1 VINQSVKTLS
11 DIEAAVIEGI
21 QDSGGQQGT
30 LTGTTNFVQ
39 SGLLDSFA
47 ILSLIMQLEQQFAIK
62 FTVDELANTELQ
74 TVTGMAQAIADK
86 LAQNASN

>member
-1 VINQSVKTLS
+1 MTQSVKTLS

-21 QDSGGQQGT
+21 QDSAGQQGT

-62 FTVDELANTELQ
+62 FSIDELANTELQ
-74 TVTGMAQAIADK
+74 TVAGMAQAIADK
-86 LAQNASN
+86 LAQNVSD

>member
-1 VINQSVKTLS
+1 MTQSSKTLS
-11 DIEAAVIEGI
+11 EIEAAVIEGV
-21 QDSGGQQGT
+21 QDSAGQQGT
-30 LTGTTNFVQ
+30 LTSTSNFVQ

-62 FTVDELANTELQ
+62 FTIDELANTELQ
-74 TVTGMAQAIADK
+74 TVSGMAQAIADK

>member
-1 VINQSVKTLS
+1 MTQPTERLS

-21 QDSGGQQGT
+21 QDSSGQQGA
-30 LTGTTNFVQ
+30 LTGASNFVQ

-62 FTVDELANTELQ
+62 FSIEDLANTEMQ
-74 TVTGMAQAIADK
+74 TVSGLAQAIAEK
-86 LAQNASN
+86 LAKNPSN

>member
-1 VINQSVKTLS
+1 MTQPTERLS

-21 QDSGGQQGT
+21 QDSAGQQGA
-30 LTGTTNFVQ
+30 LTGASNFVQ

-62 FTVDELANTELQ
+62 FSIEDLANTEMQ
-74 TVTGMAQAIADK
+74 TVSGLAQAIAEK
-86 LAQNASN
+86 LAKSPSN